1 MILYKTF
8 SVRIIAHFGKR
19 GELKIY
25 KKNPATVSNVDGL
38 VVHIDIAEHF
48 RSKSSEVSFTT
59 VVFDNMCKT
68 ACSESLTDY
77 IFDVRM
83 VDRVIYTCLRCG
95 EVPGIHSLT
104 TEHFVTA
111 HPSVFVHLTRLFN
124 LILKHDYVP
133 NAFGEGRV
141 VPIIKDKHG
150 DICSSDNCRVLQLVS
165 HIVSKIFLKLYFA

>member
-1 MILYKTF
+1 
-8 SVRIIAHFGKR
+8 
-19 GELKIY
+19 
-25 KKNPATVSNVDGL
+25 
-38 VVHIDIAEHF
+38 
-48 RSKSSEVSFTT
+48 
-59 VVFDNMCKT
+59 MCKT

-124 LILKHDYVP
+124 LILKHGYVP

-150 DICSSDNCRVLQLVS
+150 DICSSDNYRVLQLVS
-165 HIVSKIFLKLYFA
+165 HIVSKIFESCILHKFGDLFSGHDLQFGFKKRLSV

>member
-1 MILYKTF
+1 MKNI
-8 SVRIIAHFGKR
+8 
-19 GELKIY
+19 
-25 KKNPATVSNVDGL
+25 KKNLALVLNVDGL
-38 VVHIDIAEHF
+38 VVDIDIAVHF
-48 RSKSSEVSFTT
+48 RLKFIEVSSTI

-77 IFDVRM
+77 
-83 VDRVIYTCLRCG
+83 TCLRCG
-95 EVPGIHSLT
+95 EVPGIDSLT

-165 HIVSKIFLKLYFA
+165 HIVSKIFESCILYRFDLFNGHNLQFDFKKGF